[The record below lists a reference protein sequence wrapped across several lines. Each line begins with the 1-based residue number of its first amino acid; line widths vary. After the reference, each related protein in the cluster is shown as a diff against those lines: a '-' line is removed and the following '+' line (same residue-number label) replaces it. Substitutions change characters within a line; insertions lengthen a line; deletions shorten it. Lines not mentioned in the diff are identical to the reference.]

1 MIADISNFLVSI
13 LNIKPKLQ
21 VPSNPEK
28 GFLCFNCGPYR
39 TSKESPIE
47 VALKFSKEINE
58 NLDQN
63 SFILNAV
70 PEGSFVNLKLNVQH
84 FLFSFSLENFLQ
96 TKDPKKII
104 IEFSSP
110 NTNKPQHLGHVRNN
124 ILGQT
129 ISNILKASGHNVLNF
144 NLINDRGIHIMK
156 SLLAYKK
163 WGSADLNKKGDHIIG
178 DCYVRFNEELKKEYS
193 EFKSST
199 GEHISEEEFFNK
211 YSNLGKETRE
221 LLLSWERSDP
231 EVVTLWRK
239 LNDMVITGFDETYA
253 RLGIQFDHVEYES
266 DTYLLGKKAVQEGLE
281 KGIFY
286 YKDGAVVFD
295 QTSLGFGGEKV
306 ILRSDGTSLYITQDL
321 GTALN
326 RLDTYDP
333 DFMYYVVG
341 DEQNHY
347 FKTLIAII
355 EMLRPNSKGKMH
367 HISYG
372 MVELPNGKMKSR
384 EGNVVDA
391 DNLMDEMKLLASYK
405 SKNSEQNDSIG
416 ISALKFYLM
425 DNHPTS
431 KIIFDSDKSLDLTGR
446 SGVYVL
452 YTYARCSKL
461 LSKTKHLCVDHVNYK
476 LLTHSTELKLVQQLA
491 LFETYFNWAVENKDP
506 SKITEYLYKLSKNIS
521 WFYESSPILSE
532 KNLELASARF
542 ELVSKSCHTLKVCL
556 DMLGCETLDAM

>member
-1 MIADISNFLVSI
+1 MIEGIAEFLYKTLSFQ
-13 LNIKPKLQ
+13 PKLQ
-21 VPSNPEK
+21 VPKTPDK

-39 TSKESPIE
+39 TENKSVQDIASECSD
-47 VALKFSKEINE
+47 LING
-58 NLDQN
+58 NLDE
-63 SFILNAV
+63 FPLIGKAI
-70 PEGSFVNLKLNVQH
+70 PEGPFVNLQINASV
-84 FLFSFSLENFLQ
+84 FLSQIPEVKNKPNPQ
-96 TKDPKKII
+96 KII

-163 WGSADLNKKGDHIIG
+163 WGPADLNKKGDHIIG

-193 EFKSST
+193 EFKLSID
-199 GEHISEEEFFNK
+199 EHISEEEFFNK
-211 YSNLGKETRE
+211 HSSLGKETRD
-221 LLLSWERSDP
+221 LLLLWERSDP

-266 DTYLLGKKAVQEGLE
+266 NTYILGKKAVQEGLE

-286 YKDGAVVFD
+286 CKDGAVVFD
-295 QTSLGFGGEKV
+295 QSSLGFGGEKV

-321 GTALN
+321 GTALH
-326 RLDTYDP
+326 RLDTYNP

-347 FKTLIAII
+347 FKTLISII
-355 EMLRPNSKGKMH
+355 EMLRPSSKGKMH

-391 DNLMDEMKLLASYK
+391 DNLMDEMKILASYK
-405 SKNSEQNDSIG
+405 SKNPEQNDSIG

-431 KIIFDSDKSLDLTGR
+431 KIVFDPDKSLDLTGR

-461 LSKTKHLCVDHVNYK
+461 LSKTKHLNVDHINYK

-491 LFETYFNWAVENKDP
+491 LFEIYFNWAVENKDP

-521 WFYESSPILSE
+521 LFYESSPILNE

-542 ELVSKSCHTLKVCL
+542 GLALKSYHTLKICL
-556 DMLGCETLDAM
+556 DILGCEKLDSM